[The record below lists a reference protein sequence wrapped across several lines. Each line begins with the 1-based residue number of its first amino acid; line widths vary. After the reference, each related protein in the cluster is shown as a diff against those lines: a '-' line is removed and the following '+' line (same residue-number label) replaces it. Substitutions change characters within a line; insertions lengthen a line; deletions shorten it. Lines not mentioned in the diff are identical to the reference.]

1 MQFFSMINYP
11 NQQVHLL
18 YFNEVCQN
26 ETNPE
31 KLANIDFNQYF
42 CITLWEKSHCI
53 EFICLHYLF
62 CFAVCSFFLQ
72 QSSIATTSEC
82 SQQTLQDQHA
92 DLRYFPLWIWEKWRT
107 SFVSIS
113 SHLLLYVT
121 SGLQSLSQSAH
132 ASSPNH
138 VFLSS
143 AQLPK
148 ICCKASSLKC
158 SWTLYNLQLT
168 LINAWFRHF
177 FFLKFTVTTSPYCI
191 YPVLTLPFS
200 PDFSI
205 KCPSKPY
212 SVFFHHSIDYFSPTH
227 LL

>member
-31 KLANIDFNQYF
+31 TLANIDFNQYF

-177 FFLKFTVTTSPYCI
+177 FFWSSQLLPLHTAFIQFLPYHFHQI
-191 YPVLTLPFS
+191 FLLNAPVSLTL
-200 PDFSI
+200 
-205 KCPSKPY
+205 Y
-212 SVFFHHSIDYFSPTH
+212 FFII
-227 LL
+227 L